1 MTEKEWIK
9 KLQQE
14 GYTDVRVR
22 PIEPGDDPEHT
33 HELHTVNVILS
44 GELTIIDSE
53 GERTFRAG
61 DRLETPAGTSHRA
74 RNGPTLGSMIVGVKK

>member
-14 GYTDVRVR
+14 GFTDLRVC
-22 PIEPGDDPEHT
+22 PIEPGEDPEHT
-33 HELHTVNVILS
+33 HELHTVNLILS
-44 GELTIIDSE
+44 GELTIIDAV

-61 DRLETPAGTSHRA
+61 DRVETTAGTAHRA
-74 RNGPTLGSMIVGVKK
+74 KNGPTLGSMIVGVKK